1 MSINY
6 ETNNMF
12 RNHVESILKLGKLRK
27 KTIALLLDSK
37 LGDYTGLQLY
47 SFAYTHKS
55 IDEINNYEVFEF
67 KGDSTANNCLVWYFL
82 KRFPSLNNPENV
94 KTLARLK
101 INYGSKKMFYEL
113 GEKLG
118 MWPFIRAGTE
128 VRTTK
133 TKKKINNT
141 IQKVENTNTINIK
154 QTKKK
159 SLLEDC
165 FEAFIGVTQTLLDH
179 FVKIGTGYKIVYNL
193 ISKLYDDLTINL
205 DHKSLYDPK
214 TRLKELFD
222 KYSDQFGKWNK
233 DNVKAIQYK
242 NRHNDFTTWKVNVG
256 YNIRSNTN
264 NIDQLTNMLEM
275 YMYDERLQKDIIM
288 PNHIIDFV
296 KQNFQEKNKPSYSFT
311 SLGYGEASLKDDAE
325 QKACEQA
332 LLYLEQQGYK

>member
-82 KRFPSLNNPENV
+82 DRFPSLNNPENV

-133 TKKKINNT
+133 TKKK
-141 IQKVENTNTINIK
+141 
-154 QTKKK
+154 
-159 SLLEDC
+159 
-165 FEAFIGVTQTLLDH
+165 
-179 FVKIGTGYKIVYNL
+179 
-193 ISKLYDDLTINL
+193 
-205 DHKSLYDPK
+205 
-214 TRLKELFD
+214 D
-222 KYSDQFGKWNK
+222 K
-233 DNVKAIQYK
+233 
-242 NRHNDFTTWKVNVG
+242 
-256 YNIRSNTN
+256 
-264 NIDQLTNMLEM
+264 
-275 YMYDERLQKDIIM
+275 
-288 PNHIIDFV
+288 
-296 KQNFQEKNKPSYSFT
+296 
-311 SLGYGEASLKDDAE
+311 
-325 QKACEQA
+325 
-332 LLYLEQQGYK
+332 